1 MTFLNL
7 VRGVAKKLKLL
18 KNAVIFT
25 KKICNTKDHKLA
37 AIVQTHK
44 SLLPHKE
51 LYQM

>member
-1 MTFLNL
+1 MTLLNL
-7 VRGVAKKLKLL
+7 VRGVANKLKLL
-18 KNAVIFT
+18 KNAVIFA
-25 KKICNTKDHKLA
+25 KKVCNTKDHELA